1 MRVVLV
7 VVVVLVVEVVLV
19 VVLGMAGDQ
28 DSLLVARWRVPVDG
42 LVKVLRAQEL
52 EHVEPLAAELA

>member
-1 MRVVLV
+1 M
-7 VVVVLVVEVVLV
+7 VVLV

-52 EHVEPLAAELA
+52 EHVEPLATELA